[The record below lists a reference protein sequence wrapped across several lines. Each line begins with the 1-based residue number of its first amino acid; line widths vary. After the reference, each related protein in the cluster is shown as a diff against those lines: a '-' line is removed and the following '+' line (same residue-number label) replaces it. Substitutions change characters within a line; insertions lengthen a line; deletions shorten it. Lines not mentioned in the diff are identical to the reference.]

1 MGGAREVRR
10 EGVRGSGGEVMY
22 ERGRG
27 RGREESEGCERCLLR
42 Y

>member
-1 MGGAREVRR
+1 M
-10 EGVRGSGGEVMY
+10 RGSGGEVMY

-27 RGREESEGCERCLLR
+27 REVREGCERCLLR